1 VVTAVGK
8 TTAERRLVAYVVPE
22 DGGRTDSRHDDANAE
37 AATELGLET
46 TLQAFLA
53 QKLPEHMNPSRIV
66 LLDRLPL
73 TPNGKVDYRSLPE
86 PDVATLTQE
95 TGHAAPRNDTE
106 AALVEVWQEVLRA
119 GEVGIHD
126 SFFELGGDSVNAIQV
141 VSRANRKGYQL
152 APIMIFRYPTV
163 AGLARQLAGP
173 PGSHEDREEMA
184 L

>member
-1 VVTAVGK
+1 
-8 TTAERRLVAYVVPE
+8 VPE
-22 DGGRTDSRHDDANAE
+22 HEGRTDSRHDDANAE
-37 AATELGLET
+37 AAIGLGLET

-53 QKLPEHMNPSRIV
+53 EKLPEHMNPSRIV

-73 TPNGKVDYRSLPE
+73 TPNGKVDYRSPPE

-95 TGHAAPRNDTE
+95 TAHAAPRNEME

-126 SFFELGGDSVNAIQV
+126 SFFDLGGDSVNAIQI

-152 APIMIFRYPTV
+152 APFMMFRYPTV
-163 AGLARQLAGP
+163 AEMARQLAGP
-173 PGSHEDREEMA
+173 PGSHEDREEMT